1 MPSPDSLK
9 ILKCLCND
17 ESFCPLSKVGPNE
30 TRQCI
35 SESVCYTQRLRS
47 LNGTEYLKYYCDGF
61 AQNFRKTIL
70 QYRDCKMDTS
80 NEDDLALVRDSSE
93 HCCDSQDFC
102 NQFLNPTRSLPDYHG
117 SYEQVAPANKHLS
130 TATVTTAQQNLLEPT
145 NILVSSLFL
154 VFLLFIFILI
164 SFFVCRWRRTR
175 QHTLKCK
182 SNHLSSLSTPSES
195 NASSR
200 SSTNHSDNT
209 TSTRD
214 HKKKIYAL
222 NSQLQERHQL
232 NAVKMNEYLN
242 PLSGHGDSKHMIIKS
257 LDLFEPLMQSPCN
270 GLVEPV
276 STMRGQDL
284 CMSSNDYCVS
294 NTTATTTSGCLDS
307 LTTNN
312 SAVGTGRLVDDQAKM
327 LLLSSLG
334 TGSVNNSN
342 GFEWSGSGSGAGV
355 PQLLQRTI
363 ARQIKLVYP
372 CIGKGRFGEVYK
384 GMWRDELVAVKTFN
398 SADEK
403 SWENECS
410 IYNTSGF
417 RHENILG
424 FIAADNIDRGNYTEL
439 WIITEFHENGS
450 LYDYLNVSGPLSAAE
465 SLKMAL
471 SIVNGLDHLH
481 TAIES
486 CTGKPALA
494 HCDLKSKNV
503 LVKADL
509 TCCISDLGL
518 ALCGDK
524 LGNVMQSAATIRT
537 GTKRY
542 MAPEILNKTINYK
555 SLLQFQNAEM
565 YSLAL
570 IFWELLRKTKFHL
583 DQPVSPNEIANQ
595 SSLDLSTASSDT
607 GKTGKRYAYSYE
619 YKMPYYEY
627 VQADPEE
634 LQMKQLVCDQ
644 KKRPEINALWRKV
657 PILNELSHLTEEL
670 WVENANGRLN
680 ALRLK
685 KSLNL
690 IKRKYIQI

>member
-1 MPSPDSLK
+1 
-9 ILKCLCND
+9 
-17 ESFCPLSKVGPNE
+17 
-30 TRQCI
+30 
-35 SESVCYTQRLRS
+35 
-47 LNGTEYLKYYCDGF
+47 
-61 AQNFRKTIL
+61 
-70 QYRDCKMDTS
+70 
-80 NEDDLALVRDSSE
+80 
-93 HCCDSQDFC
+93 
-102 NQFLNPTRSLPDYHG
+102 
-117 SYEQVAPANKHLS
+117 
-130 TATVTTAQQNLLEPT
+130 
-145 NILVSSLFL
+145 
-154 VFLLFIFILI
+154 
-164 SFFVCRWRRTR
+164 
-175 QHTLKCK
+175 
-182 SNHLSSLSTPSES
+182 
-195 NASSR
+195 
-200 SSTNHSDNT
+200 
-209 TSTRD
+209 
-214 HKKKIYAL
+214 
-222 NSQLQERHQL
+222 
-232 NAVKMNEYLN
+232 
-242 PLSGHGDSKHMIIKS
+242 
-257 LDLFEPLMQSPCN
+257 
-270 GLVEPV
+270 
-276 STMRGQDL
+276 
-284 CMSSNDYCVS
+284 
-294 NTTATTTSGCLDS
+294 
-307 LTTNN
+307 
-312 SAVGTGRLVDDQAKM
+312 M

-334 TGSVNNSN
+334 TGSVNNNSN

-524 LGNVMQSAATIRT
+524 LGNVTQSAATIRT

-583 DQPVSPNEIANQ
+583 EQPLLAPPNETTNANRQ
-595 SSLDLSTASSDT
+595 SSLVDLDLSTASCTDT
-607 GKTGKRYAYSYE
+607 GGKTAAKRYAYSYE

-627 VQADPEE
+627 VQSDPEE

-690 IKRKYIQI
+690 IKRKYT